1 MPLLAD
7 HDLASLAAEFTRL
20 GLPSVHARK
29 VLREFYAS
37 AGNPTSLNTATVGK
51 GVVAWLAASPLVS
64 SVVDRR
70 SVSLDGTTKLLVRL
84 ADGAAVECVLMP
96 TERPDRTMACVS
108 SQVGCAMGCDF
119 CASTKQ
125 GLERNLTAGEIAEQ
139 FIHLKLAAARTN
151 RKITSLVFMG
161 MGEPMHNLDAV
172 IGGVRRIADPEMGS
186 VGWRQVTVSTVGIV
200 PGIDRLADADLNIH
214 LALSLH
220 APDDATRGRLVPMNR
235 KFAVADIVAAARRF
249 YDRTGRIVTI
259 EYCLLAGV
267 NDSDGQAA
275 MLADLLEGFRAHVNI
290 IPYNPIG
297 AGLTGIAYQRPTAER
312 VLQFLTILREAGVVS
327 HVRQTRGDDVAAACG
342 QLREMATQSTVK

>member
-1 MPLLAD
+1 MPNLAD
-7 HDLASLAAEFTRL
+7 YDVSSLAAEFSRI

-37 AGNPTSLNTATVGK
+37 SGQPQGLDVAAVGK
-51 GVVAWLAASPLVS
+51 AVSQWLGSSSLIGSLVERKS
-64 SVVDRR
+64 L
-70 SVSLDGTTKLLVRL
+70 SLDGTSKLLVRYT
-84 ADGAAVECVLMP
+84 DGAAVECVLMP

-139 FIHLKLAAARTN
+139 FIHLKQLAGSAGR
-151 RKITSLVFMG
+151 RITSVVFMG

-172 IGGVRRIADPEMGS
+172 IGGVRRIADPDMGG

-200 PGIDRLADADLNIH
+200 PGIDRLASADLNIH

-220 APDDATRGRLVPMNR
+220 APDDATRARLVPMNR
-235 KFAVADIVAAARRF
+235 KYSVAEIVAAARRF
-249 YDRTGRIVTI
+249 YNHTGRIVTV

-267 NDSDGQAA
+267 NDSDEQALL
-275 MLADLLEGFRAHVNI
+275 LARLLDGFRAHVNL

-297 AGLTGIAYQRPTAER
+297 IGLTGVAYQRPTPGR
-312 VLQFLTILREAGVVS
+312 VLAFLTVLREAGVVA
-327 HVRQTRGDDVAAACG
+327 HIRQTRGDDVSAACG
-342 QLREMATQSTVK
+342 QLRELATR